1 MILVGTSGYSFDDWR
16 GPFYPHYLKRGDWL
30 NFYARHFP
38 AAEINLTYYRIPSA
52 KAFAGMVRKTPRDYP
67 FFVKTHFETTHER
80 VDPRPAMR
88 ALLAATAPLY
98 DSGRLHGF
106 LAQFPMNFRN
116 REKERGYLLR
126 LRDLTPPEIPFFAE
140 FRHDSWDQEALYP
153 FLEAQKI
160 GYCAV
165 DEPRLPG
172 LMPARAR
179 VTNGTGYVRFHGR
192 NRATWWGRDAS
203 GSAAGTP
210 RHTDRYDYLY
220 REEELQTWVKRIRA
234 MEEAS
239 QRTFV
244 FFNNCYSGQAV
255 RGARLMQ
262 QLMDLPMAGEE
273 QVTLGFEHGMD

>member
-16 GPFYPHYLKRGDWL
+16 GPFYPPHLKRGDWL
-30 NFYARHFP
+30 SYYAKHFP

-52 KAFAGMVRKTPRDYP
+52 KAFAGMANRTPREYP
-67 FFVKTHFETTHER
+67 FFVKTHAETTHER
-80 VDPRPAMR
+80 IDPRPAMR
-88 ALLAATAPLY
+88 ALLAATAPLHE
-98 DSGRLHGF
+98 SNRLRGF

-116 REKERGYLLR
+116 HENERGYLLR
-126 LRDLTPPEIPFFAE
+126 LRDLTPPSIAIFVE
-140 FRHDSWDQEALYP
+140 FRHESWDQDALYP
-153 FLEAQKI
+153 FLEANEI

-192 NRATWWGRDAS
+192 NTATWWGRNAPGAPPS
-203 GSAAGTP
+203 PG
-210 RHTDRYDYLY
+210 HTDRYDYLY
-220 REEELQTWVKRIRA
+220 REEELQNWVRRIRD
-234 MEEAS
+234 MEGAS

-255 RGARLMQ
+255 RGAKLMQ
-262 QLMDLPMAGEE
+262 QLMDLPVPGEE
-273 QVTLGFEHGMD
+273 QVTLGFEH